1 MIQLIAISDMQ
12 DLPAIRK
19 VSLLDI
25 LGEGNGSVA
34 IDGDILIMRQRT
46 FKYNTGLQRTVIVP
60 YLEEG

>member
-1 MIQLIAISDMQ
+1 MQ

-34 IDGDILIMRQRT
+34 IDGDILIMLQRT
-46 FKYNTGLQRTVIVP
+46 FKYNRGLQRTVIVP